1 MIVKYQK
8 PGEMLPRGYGVA
20 YRRFDVDDRVCY
32 PIPLNV
38 VVFLAREVYYWVAFI
53 VRYSVIDRLL
63 TRMEKLG
70 YQRGCSDGL
79 LELHAAFCCQSCKE
93 NAMQRKG
100 P

>member
-38 VVFLAREVYYWVAFI
+38 VVFLAREVYFIVAFP
-53 VRYSVIDRLL
+53 VRFSVIDRLISWAWDKGFQHGFAEGGRFHENSCDKRL
-63 TRMEKLG
+63 VEAIEKAIL
-70 YQRGCSDGL
+70 R
-79 LELHAAFCCQSCKE
+79 
-93 NAMQRKG
+93 
-100 P
+100 